1 MPRPGLLACPCWLMI
16 LGGDAG
22 RCRVQPEIRRSLPDV
37 LERSWN
43 GLERLDRKILAFLE
57 RAALPLLRLSL
68 GVVFVWFGI
77 LKIVGQTPVAK
88 LVADTVYWL
97 DPRWFVPFLGA
108 FEVLVGV
115 GLLLG
120 RLQRIVLALFA
131 VQMVGTFLVLIVQP
145 DVAFQHGN
153 PLLLTTEGEFVV
165 KNLVLLSAGLMIG
178 SRVKGLPRRTTI
190 PERET
195 ETTGSGQ

>member
-1 MPRPGLLACPCWLMI
+1 
-16 LGGDAG
+16 
-22 RCRVQPEIRRSLPDV
+22 VQPEIHRSFGDVVELSWRR
-37 LERSWN
+37 
-43 GLERLDRKILAFLE
+43 LERLDRKILAFLE

-77 LKIVGQTPVAK
+77 LKIVGETPVAK

-97 DPRWFVPFLGA
+97 DPHWFVPFLGA

-131 VQMVGTFLVLIVQP
+131 LQMIGTFLVLIVQP
-145 DVAFQHGN
+145 GVAFQHGN

-178 SRVKGLPRRTTI
+178 SRVKGLPKWTI
-190 PERET
+190 TSDREND
-195 ETTGSGQ
+195 